1 MWRTW
6 TNDLLYHLI
15 WRTSWVSWGVS
26 SYTNQESYD
35 RECAVSL
42 IKLLVADC
50 DIGFYT
56 FFVLSL
62 DCESNDHSNANDMNL
77 FAKSLRLY
85 MLLWPGLLRR
95 DQNRTIRQ
103 TSHCLDVV
111 WRGFNPTWQLHQ
123 NTSELACNV
132 MLVTLQS
139 QCDFK
144 HLDDSV
150 HWIWKTVRRASVVS
164 TCYRYTCCSRVCLS
178 PGIAGEKRR
187 KIGFISA
194 SLPPHRWRSV
204 LGRCGVVFV
213 HPQSVDPQCHPTE

>member
-1 MWRTW
+1 MDKWLIVSFNLKDFLGFLRSFFLHESRVVW
-6 TNDLLYHLI
+6 QRVCCIFNKAPCGRLWYWLLYI
-15 WRTSWVSWGVS
+15 
-26 SYTNQESYD
+26 
-35 RECAVSL
+35 
-42 IKLLVADC
+42 
-50 DIGFYT
+50 
-56 FFVLSL
+56 FVLSL